1 MKKIGI
7 IIGTEIESVN
17 QKYYLKHKKHFDD
30 VIEELEL
37 DSIEDIS
44 YDIQIYTL
52 IKKFAPKNNYTKT
65 LDSKKLYGTTDIESI
80 SVDEVYNLI

>member
-44 YDIQIYTL
+44 YDIQIYT
-52 IKKFAPKNNYTKT
+52 F
-65 LDSKKLYGTTDIESI
+65 SG
-80 SVDEVYNLI
+80 